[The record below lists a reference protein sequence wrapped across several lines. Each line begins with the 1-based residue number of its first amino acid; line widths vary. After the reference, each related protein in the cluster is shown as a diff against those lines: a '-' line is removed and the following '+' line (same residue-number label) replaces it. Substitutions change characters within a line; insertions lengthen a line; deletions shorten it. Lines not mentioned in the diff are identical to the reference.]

1 LEVVDIKG
9 NFVVTARRNGGDENV
24 VVEVE
29 GISGIENVA
38 DREAFR
44 VD

>member
-1 LEVVDIKG
+1 MEVVDVEG
-9 NFVVTARRNGGDENV
+9 NIVITTGRDGGDENV

-38 DREAFR
+38 DREAF
-44 VD
+44 